1 MTIYAA
7 AFSMK
12 ELSYD
17 DFFFVMAH
25 YPDSGVK
32 SFSGSIDFI
41 RMRSADGT
49 FAYVFRALDDT
60 NDLKNMPIV
69 LMLANDMEEREADAN
84 VHLMNKYEEAISIFI
99 TTLAVL
105 AEPNDLET
113 YTTRNGNGVS
123 LLKDINVKNVA
134 NLFIN
139 SARSEIRSV

>member
-1 MTIYAA
+1 MTVYAA
-7 AFSMK
+7 AFSTK

-25 YPDSGVK
+25 YPDSGIK

-41 RMRSADGT
+41 RLRSAENT
-49 FAYVFRALDDT
+49 FAYVFRGMDV
-60 NDLKNMPIV
+60 NYDLKNLPIV
-69 LMLANDMEEREADAN
+69 LLLAHDMEDREADAN
-84 VHLMNKYEEAISIFI
+84 VHLMNKHEEAISIFI

-123 LLKDINVKNVA
+123 VLKDINVKNVSD
-134 NLFIN
+134 LFTN
-139 SARSEIRSV
+139 SARSEIHSV

>member
-7 AFSMK
+7 AFSTK

-17 DFFFVMAH
+17 DFFFLMAH

-32 SFSGSIDFI
+32 SFSGAIDMI
-41 RMRSADGT
+41 RLRSSDDT
-49 FAYVFRALDDT
+49 FAYVFRGMDET
-60 NDLKNMPIV
+60 HDLQNMPIV
-69 LMLANDMEEREADAN
+69 LMLEHDMEDRPSDHN
-84 VHLMNKYEEAISIFI
+84 VHLMNMHEEAISIFI

-123 LLKDINVKNVA
+123 LLKDINVKNVSD
-134 NLFIN
+134 LFTN
-139 SARSEIRSV
+139 SARAELHSV